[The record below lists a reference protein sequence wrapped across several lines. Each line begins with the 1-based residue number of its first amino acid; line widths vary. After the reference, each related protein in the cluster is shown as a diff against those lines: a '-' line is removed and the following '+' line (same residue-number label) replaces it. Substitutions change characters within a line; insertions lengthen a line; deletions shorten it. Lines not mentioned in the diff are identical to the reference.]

1 MRISDW
7 SSDVCSSDLDGT
19 AMAEGKVAVE
29 LVSPERLLLSEEV
42 DMVVVPGEGGDFG
55 VLVRHAPLISTLR
68 PGVIKVH
75 NGGSVTEQ
83 IFVAGG
89 FAEVT
94 PSRCTV
100 LAEEALPVGEIDR
113 AKAEQRL
120 SDAKDDLL
128 DAKDATEKAVA
139 ERQIKV
145 AEEMVRAAG

>member
-1 MRISDW
+1 
-7 SSDVCSSDLDGT
+7 
-19 AMAEGKVAVE
+19 MAEGKVAFE

-42 DMVVVPGEGGDFG
+42 DMVVVPGEEGDFG
-55 VLVRHAPLISTLR
+55 VLVRHAPMISTLR

-75 NGGSVTEQ
+75 DGGSVTEQ

-94 PSRCTV
+94 PQRCTV

-113 AKAEQRL
+113 DKAAQRL

-128 DAKDATEKAVA
+128 DAKDAAAKATA

-145 AEEMVRAAG
+145 AEEMLKAAG